1 MSTFSTHRR
10 VRLIASTATFLVA
23 ASSLA
28 ACAGTTQGGGA
39 TQAGTA
45 SAQGEQSVTIL
56 AYDSFDFPQD
66 LLDKFHEKTGITA
79 KIQAIGNG
87 GELAN
92 QLVLTKDA
100 PLGDA
105 VFGLDNTVSTR
116 IGGQGIIEDAHIT
129 SPNADDN
136 FQGEPGL
143 VPIDR
148 GDVCVNYDKKWFADH
163 QLAVPTS
170 FEDLTKPEYKNMLVA
185 MNPAS
190 STPGMA
196 FMLATIA
203 KFGPDGY
210 ANYWKSLKDNGVKIT
225 EGWSQAF
232 NVDYSAGEGKGSYP
246 MMVSYG
252 SSPAYAV
259 NDAGTE
265 SSTGVI
271 TDTCFRQVE
280 YAGVLKGAK
289 NPEGAKKFIEFLL
302 SDEVQSAISKATYMH
317 PYKGQA
323 PEALQKFGPLADKP
337 LRVDPQEIEKNS
349 TAWLKTWQET
359 VLG

>member
-1 MSTFSTHRR
+1 
-10 VRLIASTATFLVA
+10 
-23 ASSLA
+23 
-28 ACAGTTQGGGA
+28 
-39 TQAGTA
+39 
-45 SAQGEQSVTIL
+45 
-56 AYDSFDFPQD
+56 
-66 LLDKFHEKTGITA
+66 
-79 KIQAIGNG
+79 
-87 GELAN
+87 
-92 QLVLTKDA
+92 
-100 PLGDA
+100 
-105 VFGLDNTVSTR
+105 
-116 IGGQGIIEDAHIT
+116 
-129 SPNADDN
+129 
-136 FQGEPGL
+136 
-143 VPIDR
+143 
-148 GDVCVNYDKKWFADH
+148 
-163 QLAVPTS
+163 
-170 FEDLTKPEYKNMLVA
+170 

-203 KFGPDGY
+203 KYGPDGY